1 MSHTSNTATER
12 STLKQHLFSGAL
24 RRKRVNRLAETKYL
38 QLGSNEGLT
47 LETSVFKTLYGG
59 QFALQTQMIKQI
71 IYLQLHLFRN
81 FR

>member
-12 STLKQHLFSGAL
+12 STQKQHWFSGAL
-24 RRKRVNRLAETKYL
+24 RRKRTNRLAETKYL
-38 QLGSNEGLT
+38 QLGSDEGLT
-47 LETSVFKTLYGG
+47 LETTVFKTLYGG
-59 QFALQTQMIKQI
+59 QTQMIKQI